1 MCKKHTMANGK
12 STNGQIMNWKIQHRR
27 FNIEPRT
34 ALKTNNYL
42 QNTTQK
48 AKRQS
53 NTNCTKNKQL
63 PTKYYTESK
72 RQSNTNC
79 SKNKQLP
86 TKYYTERKRQSNT
99 NCSKNKQLPTKYY
112 TESKR
117 QSNTNCSKNRGE
129 FRLVFSLLVQ
139 S

>member
-48 AKRQS
+48 VKHRETRTALKTNNYLQ
-53 NTNCTKNKQL
+53 NTTQKVKDRAARTALKTNNYLQNTAQKVKKGNNKI
-63 PTKYYTESK
+63 TEL
-72 RQSNTNC
+72 RTILQ
-79 SKNKQLP
+79 
-86 TKYYTERKRQSNT
+86 R
-99 NCSKNKQLPTKYY
+99 
-112 TESKR
+112 ES
-117 QSNTNCSKNRGE
+117 QNS
-129 FRLVFSLLVQ
+129 
-139 S
+139 